1 MTMINNNKNDAA
13 AIRRRMAAAA
23 AQEAAYDLI
32 PEGAYVA
39 RATSAEPVQSRSG
52 RDSLRVRFDLLD
64 HEINKGQR
72 GCAFAHLYPDPQPQ
86 LRRKAERMAAA
97 LGFADLPSAFADE
110 LAPGRACRVIVE
122 HWETSAGDTYAKAE
136 EARFEPKLTAALAEA
151 TPTTTTTKPAAD
163 PHAVDVAEVAKQ
175 AAKRQEPPADATNAD
190 NESATADF
198 LAELAAMPV
207 DDADAEK
214 GAA

>member
-1 MTMINNNKNDAA
+1 
-13 AIRRRMAAAA
+13 MAAAA

-52 RDSLRVRFDLLD
+52 RDSLRVRFDLLLD
-64 HEINKGQR
+64 RDMNNGQR
-72 GCAFAHLYPDPQPQ
+72 GCVFGHLYPDPKPQ

-110 LAPGRACRVIVE
+110 LAPGRVCRIIVE
-122 HWETSAGDTYAKAE
+122 HWTTGSGDTYAKVE
-136 EARFEPKLTAALAEA
+136 EARHEPQLSAALAEA
-151 TPTTTTTKPAAD
+151 KAKPTTTKPAAD
-163 PHAVDVAEVAKQ
+163 PHAVDVAEVAE
-175 AAKRQEPPADATNAD
+175 AANRQEPPTAADATTDAITD
-190 NESATADF
+190 DEPAAADF
-198 LAELAAMPV
+198 LAELAALPV